1 MYKNEVAE
9 IRHCLG
15 LEHRLA
21 ENGDGVNQIQP
32 QGAMVV
38 MGDKV
43 HSVMGNDDNNAA
55 NESRNMKATVRTT
68 AVKQP
73 NSD

>member
-1 MYKNEVAE
+1 M
-9 IRHCLG
+9 
-15 LEHRLA
+15 A
-21 ENGDGVNQIQP
+21 ENGDGANQIQP

-55 NESRNMKATVRTT
+55 NESKNMKATVGTT
-68 AVKQP
+68 AIKQP